1 MNTMTILI
9 AAAALAAT
17 TVGFAAAR
25 KVMKDPL
32 KLYNRAARRAL
43 VSKGL
48 QAVTVETPS
57 GPQTV
62 FEGGE
67 GPVLVLIHGAGDQAG
82 TWSRVVSGLLEG
94 RTLIVPDLAGHGDSA
109 PADGPIDTSAIYHGL
124 EAVLA
129 SRLKGRKAILAG
141 NSLGAWMAMLIA
153 DRHPEWVEKVIA
165 INGGPLIGT
174 SSVKLLART
183 REEAREAFAAL
194 RDPSSPAVPDAVLD
208 EMVRDAPTSPLARFA
223 ATAATMLPWVM
234 DEEKLKA
241 FRTPV
246 VLLWG
251 VSDRMMDL
259 GYADRMLKALPDAK
273 LIRLEKVGHVPHQ
286 ESPETFLEGMA
297 KAL

>member
-1 MNTMTILI
+1 MTILI

-32 KLYNRAARRAL
+32 KLYNRAARRSL

-48 QAVTVETPS
+48 QAATVETPS

-82 TWSRVVSGLLEG
+82 TWSRVVPGLLPG

-129 SRLKGRKAILAG
+129 SRL
-141 NSLGAWMAMLIA
+141 
-153 DRHPEWVEKVIA
+153 
-165 INGGPLIGT
+165 
-174 SSVKLLART
+174 
-183 REEAREAFAAL
+183 
-194 RDPSSPAVPDAVLD
+194 
-208 EMVRDAPTSPLARFA
+208 
-223 ATAATMLPWVM
+223 
-234 DEEKLKA
+234 
-241 FRTPV
+241 
-246 VLLWG
+246 
-251 VSDRMMDL
+251 
-259 GYADRMLKALPDAK
+259 
-273 LIRLEKVGHVPHQ
+273 
-286 ESPETFLEGMA
+286 
-297 KAL
+297 